1 MQDVR
6 GGKATVAALHGKT
19 IRCVDVSPRDDNLLM
34 TGDAPA
40 RARPAPRLFES
51 SCRSRLSLS
60 SGVDT
65 SRGVESGGGTGGG
78 GTDVRRLTAAA
89 TGGGGD

>member
-6 GGKATVAALHGKT
+6 GGKATVTALHSKT

-51 SCRSRLSLS
+51 SWLSLS